1 MVTGTDPTR
10 PRTIEG
16 ITRPDP
22 RSHYGQI
29 VAWIVCWPWNLM
41 WTFCIHNPFRYICEF
56 VLREIQST
64 LDEIATGEFSQIERD
79 LDERPVPSPVSAPS
93 SREAV
98 SLPVREDLPAVA
110 EIETAGVE
118 TIDEAS
124 FVAAS
129 ERTLES
135 VVESAEVPEQAA
147 IETVEESS
155 AAWEQL
161 LKSDSMQRPLEAA
174 TVETAPLESPVEEP
188 EVYTPPAMPAT
199 PQDPWYYA
207 PRGRQDGSVQ
217 DPGAN

>member
-79 LDERPVPSPVSAPS
+79 LDERPAPSPASAPAT
-93 SREAV
+93 REAV
-98 SLPVREDLPAVA
+98 SLPVREFSPAVA
-110 EIETAGVE
+110 E
-118 TIDEAS
+118 S
-124 FVAAS
+124 
-129 ERTLES
+129 RH
-135 VVESAEVPEQAA
+135 
-147 IETVEESS
+147 
-155 AAWEQL
+155 
-161 LKSDSMQRPLEAA
+161 
-174 TVETAPLESPVEEP
+174 
-188 EVYTPPAMPAT
+188 
-199 PQDPWYYA
+199 
-207 PRGRQDGSVQ
+207 GRR
-217 DPGAN
+217 

>member
-79 LDERPVPSPVSAPS
+79 LDEQPAPSPVNALPS
-93 SREAV
+93 RVAVAV
-98 SLPVREDLPAVA
+98 SMPIREDSPAVA
-110 EIETAGVE
+110 EPETAGVE

-124 FVAAS
+124 FVAAGQ
-129 ERTLES
+129 RTLES
-135 VVESAEVPEQAA
+135 VVESAEVSDQAA

-155 AAWEQL
+155 PAWGQL
-161 LKSDSMQRPLEAA
+161 LKSDSVERPLESAS
-174 TVETAPLESPVEEP
+174 VEPAPVGSPVEEP
-188 EVYTPPAMPAT
+188 ETYTPPAT

-207 PRGRQDGSVQ
+207 PRGQQDGSVQ

>member
-79 LDERPVPSPVSAPS
+79 LDERPAPSPASAPAT
-93 SREAV
+93 REAV
-98 SLPVREDLPAVA
+98 SLPVREFSPAVA
-110 EIETAGVE
+110 ESDTAGVE

-124 FVAAS
+124 FGAAN

-135 VVESAEVPEQAA
+135 AEVSDQAA

-155 AAWEQL
+155 PAWEQL

-174 TVETAPLESPVEEP
+174 VEPAPVESAVEEP
-188 EVYTPPAMPAT
+188 EAYTPPAMPAT